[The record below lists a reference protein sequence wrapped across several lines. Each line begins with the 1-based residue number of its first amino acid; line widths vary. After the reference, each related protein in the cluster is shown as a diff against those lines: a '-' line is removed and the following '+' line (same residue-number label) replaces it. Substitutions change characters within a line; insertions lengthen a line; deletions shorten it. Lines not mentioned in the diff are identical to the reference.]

1 MRDGGSMTDRSD
13 DARQAAE
20 PGWERASFG
29 RLADGREVAAFTLRR
44 DGMEARIS
52 AYGGALLSLRVPDRA
67 GRMGDVVLGFD
78 RLADYVD
85 DRAYFGALI
94 GRYANRIAAGRFV
107 LDGREHRLPTND
119 GANHLH
125 GGPGGFHKV
134 LWDADPFAGDGAVGV
149 RLSCVSRDGEQGY
162 PGTLTARVTYRLTG
176 DRSLEVEYAAE
187 TDAATPVCLTQHTYF
202 NLSGD
207 PVRDVLGHEL
217 QLFAD
222 RFTPVDAGLIPT
234 GELAPV
240 EGTPFDFRTA
250 TAIGARIEQPDPLL
264 RRGGG
269 YDHNFVLDHAEGRL
283 SRAAWVRDPH
293 SGRVLE
299 VKTTEPGMQFYSGN
313 YLDGS
318 AVGKGGIA
326 YGHRSG
332 FCLEPQHFPDSP
344 NQPAFPSCI
353 LRPGER
359 YASRTVYRFGTD
371 G

>member
-1 MRDGGSMTDRSD
+1 MRDGDESMAD

-20 PGWERASFG
+20 PGWERAPFS
-29 RLADGREVAAFTLRR
+29 RLADGREVEVFTLHR
-44 DGMEARIS
+44 DGMEARVS

-67 GRMGDVVLGFD
+67 GRMGNVVLGFD
-78 RLADYVD
+78 RLEDYVA

-94 GRYANRIAAGRFV
+94 GRYANRIGGGRFV
-107 LDGREHRLPTND
+107 LDGREYRLPAND

-134 LWDADPFAGDGAVGV
+134 LWDAEPFTEDGAVGV
-149 RLSCVSRDGEQGY
+149 RLSYVSPDGEQGY
-162 PGTLTARVTYRLTG
+162 PGTLSAEVTYRLTEG
-176 DRSLEVEYAAE
+176 ALEVEYGAR
-187 TDAATPVCLTQHTYF
+187 TDQPTPVCLTQHTYF
-202 NLSGD
+202 NLSAD
-207 PVRDVLGHEL
+207 PTRDVLGHEL
-217 QLFAD
+217 QLFSG

-240 EGTPFDFRTA
+240 EGTPFDFRAA
-250 TAIGARIEQPDPLL
+250 TAIGARIEAPDPLL

-269 YDHNFVLDHAEGRL
+269 YDHNFVLDHGEGRL
-283 SRAAWVRDPH
+283 APAARVREPV
-293 SGRVLE
+293 SGRVLLME
-299 VKTTEPGMQFYSGN
+299 TTEPGMQFYSGN

-344 NQPAFPSCI
+344 NQPAFPSPI

-359 YASRTVYRFGTD
+359 YASRTVYRFSTD